1 MDRLGFFK
9 QGLSSLIEVAQSII
23 GLKHAA
29 TSFTEAV
36 DEALSNIKT
45 DVGIHLL
52 TVDADIYDQPKGTL
66 QELARM
72 GYTTLE
78 TGLYYGGK
86 VHGMSAEAFKALA
99 DEAGLR
105 ITAAHL
111 NHLYEGPDEGP
122 DKGPDKGSTSAGKGA
137 EGVDKEITG
146 ADKGAEGAVKKE
158 AKGAEK
164 EGATSAVNEVAD
176 GVVKS
181 EAAGAVKEESADAV
195 NAGAE
200 GVVTG
205 EVVEGTE
212 KVVMNDE
219 NDPNYQWWS
228 KALDTH
234 SRLGCQYITSSRI
247 ADYPTDEDIETYAE
261 YFNNI
266 GRWTADRKMQ
276 FCYHP
281 DAAAFRKR
289 KSLQPSSGQA
299 QAGAEAEVQEAQKD
313 GNTQGAEAKT
323 QENSEKSIF
332 EIIAERCDEDKVFF
346 QIDTWEALEAGVDVM
361 ELLKKYGKRIIL
373 LHLHD
378 ERNTGESGRIDF
390 DSIIKKGIETGVK
403 DIFIEVRC
411 FSFPPMKCAERS
423 LYNVLALPS
432 VRY

>member
-111 NHLYEGPDEGP
+111 NHLYEGPTKGPTKGP
-122 DKGPDKGSTSAGKGA
+122 DKGPDKGGTSAGKGA

-146 ADKGAEGAVKKE
+146 ANKGAEGAVKKE
-158 AKGAEK
+158 AEGAEK
-164 EGATSAVNEVAD
+164 GEGV
-176 GVVKS
+176 GVVNGD
-181 EAAGAVKEESADAV
+181 AVGAVKEEG
-195 NAGAE
+195 AGAVTEKVAE
-200 GVVTG
+200 GA
-205 EVVEGTE
+205 E

-289 KSLQPSSGQA
+289 KRLQPSSGQA
-299 QAGAEAEVQEAQKD
+299 QAGAETKVQEAQKD

-378 ERNTGESGRIDF
+378 ERNTCESGRIDF

>member
-111 NHLYEGPDEGP
+111 NHLYEVPT
-122 DKGPDKGSTSAGKGA
+122 KGPDKGA
-137 EGVDKEITG
+137 EGVVKEE
-146 ADKGAEGAVKKE
+146 AEGAVKKE
-158 AKGAEK
+158 ATGAEK
-164 EGATSAVNEVAD
+164 GEGV
-176 GVVKS
+176 GVVNGD
-181 EAAGAVKEESADAV
+181 AVGAVKDEGTGGVKEEL
-195 NAGAE
+195 AE
-200 GVVTG
+200 GA
-205 EVVEGTE
+205 E
-212 KVVMNDE
+212 KVVMNDD

-247 ADYPTDEDIETYAE
+247 ADYPTDEDIETYVE

-299 QAGAEAEVQEAQKD
+299 QAGAEAEVQEVQEAQKD

-361 ELLKKYGKRIIL
+361 ELLKTYGKRIIL

-378 ERNTGESGRIDF
+378 ERNTCESGRIDF

>member
-111 NHLYEGPDEGP
+111 NHLYEVPT
-122 DKGPDKGSTSAGKGA
+122 KGPDKGA
-137 EGVDKEITG
+137 EGVVKEE
-146 ADKGAEGAVKKE
+146 AEGAVKKE
-158 AKGAEK
+158 ATGAEK
-164 EGATSAVNEVAD
+164 GEGV
-176 GVVKS
+176 GVVNGD
-181 EAAGAVKEESADAV
+181 AVGAVKDEGTGGVKEEL
-195 NAGAE
+195 AE
-200 GVVTG
+200 GA
-205 EVVEGTE
+205 E

-247 ADYPTDEDIETYAE
+247 ADYPTDEDIETYVE

-289 KSLQPSSGQA
+289 KGLQPSSGQA
-299 QAGAEAEVQEAQKD
+299 QAGAEAEVQEVQEAQKD

-361 ELLKKYGKRIIL
+361 ELLKTYGKRIIL

-378 ERNTGESGRIDF
+378 ERNTCESGRIDF

>member
-111 NHLYEGPDEGP
+111 NHLYEVPT
-122 DKGPDKGSTSAGKGA
+122 KGPDKGA
-137 EGVDKEITG
+137 EGVVKEE
-146 ADKGAEGAVKKE
+146 AEGAE
-158 AKGAEK
+158 KG
-164 EGATSAVNEVAD
+164 EGVGAVNGD
-176 GVVKS
+176 
-181 EAAGAVKEESADAV
+181 AAGAVKEESAVAV
-195 NAGAE
+195 NAEAE
-200 GVVTG
+200 GVVTE
-205 EVVEGTE
+205 EVVEGAE

-289 KSLQPSSGQA
+289 KSLQPSSSQA

-313 GNTQGAEAKT
+313 GNTQGAETKT

-378 ERNTGESGRIDF
+378 ERNTCESGRIDF

>member
-99 DEAGLR
+99 NEAGLR

-111 NHLYEGPDEGP
+111 NHLYEVPTKGPTKGP
-122 DKGPDKGSTSAGKGA
+122 DKGPDKGATGAGKGA

-146 ADKGAEGAVKKE
+146 ADNGAEGVV
-158 AKGAEK
+158 K
-164 EGATSAVNEVAD
+164 EGATGTVNEVAD

-181 EAAGAVKEESADAV
+181 EAVGAVKEEG
-195 NAGAE
+195 AGAVTEKVAE
-200 GVVTG
+200 GA
-205 EVVEGTE
+205 E

-323 QENSEKSIF
+323 QENIEKSIF

-378 ERNTGESGRIDF
+378 ERNTCESGRIDF

>member
-111 NHLYEGPDEGP
+111 NHLYEGPTKGP
-122 DKGPDKGSTSAGKGA
+122 DKGPDEGGTSAGKGA

-146 ADKGAEGAVKKE
+146 ADNGAEGV
-158 AKGAEK
+158 
-164 EGATSAVNEVAD
+164 
-176 GVVKS
+176 GVVNGD
-181 EAAGAVKEESADAV
+181 AVGAVKEESAGAV
-195 NAGAE
+195 TEKVAE
-200 GVVTG
+200 GA
-205 EVVEGTE
+205 E

-219 NDPNYQWWS
+219 YDPNYQWWS

-299 QAGAEAEVQEAQKD
+299 QAGAETEVQEVQKD
-313 GNTQGAEAKT
+313 GNTQEAEAKT

-378 ERNTGESGRIDF
+378 ERNTCESGRIDF

>member
-111 NHLYEGPDEGP
+111 NHLYEGPT
-122 DKGPDKGSTSAGKGA
+122 KGP
-137 EGVDKEITG
+137 
-146 ADKGAEGAVKKE
+146 DKGAEGAVKKE
-158 AKGAEK
+158 AEGVVK
-164 EGATSAVNEVAD
+164 EGATGTVNEVAD

-181 EAAGAVKEESADAV
+181 EAAGAVKEEG
-195 NAGAE
+195 AGAVTEELAE
-200 GVVTG
+200 GA
-205 EVVEGTE
+205 E

-378 ERNTGESGRIDF
+378 ERNTCESGRIDF

>member
-111 NHLYEGPDEGP
+111 NHLYEGPTKGP
-122 DKGPDKGSTSAGKGA
+122 DKGPD
-137 EGVDKEITG
+137 EGG
-146 ADKGAEGAVKKE
+146 
-158 AKGAEK
+158 
-164 EGATSAVNEVAD
+164 TSAVNEVAD

-181 EAAGAVKEESADAV
+181 EAVGVVNGDAVGAVKEEG
-195 NAGAE
+195 AGAVTEKVAE
-200 GVVTG
+200 GA
-205 EVVEGTE
+205 E

-299 QAGAEAEVQEAQKD
+299 QAGAETEVQEAQKD

-361 ELLKKYGKRIIL
+361 ELLKMYGKRIIL

-403 DIFIEVRC
+403 DIFIEVHC

>member
-99 DEAGLR
+99 DEVGLR

-111 NHLYEGPDEGP
+111 NHLYEGPTKGP
-122 DKGPDKGSTSAGKGA
+122 DKGP
-137 EGVDKEITG
+137 
-146 ADKGAEGAVKKE
+146 DKGAEGAVKKE
-158 AKGAEK
+158 ATGAEK
-164 EGATSAVNEVAD
+164 GEGV
-176 GVVKS
+176 GVVNGD
-181 EAAGAVKEESADAV
+181 AVGAVKEEG
-195 NAGAE
+195 AGAVTEKVAE
-200 GVVTG
+200 GA
-205 EVVEGTE
+205 E

-219 NDPNYQWWS
+219 NDLNYQWWS

-289 KSLQPSSGQA
+289 KSLQPSSSQA
-299 QAGAEAEVQEAQKD
+299 QAGAETEVQEVQKD

-361 ELLKKYGKRIIL
+361 ELLKTYGKRIIL

-378 ERNTGESGRIDF
+378 ERNTCESGRIDF

>member
-111 NHLYEGPDEGP
+111 NHLYEVPTKVPTKGP
-122 DKGPDKGSTSAGKGA
+122 DKGPDKGATSAGKGA

-146 ADKGAEGAVKKE
+146 ADNGAEGAVKKE
-158 AKGAEK
+158 DEGAEK
-164 EGATSAVNEVAD
+164 EEGV
-176 GVVKS
+176 GVVNGD
-181 EAAGAVKEESADAV
+181 AVGAVKEEV
-195 NAGAE
+195 AE
-200 GVVTG
+200 GA
-205 EVVEGTE
+205 E

-299 QAGAEAEVQEAQKD
+299 QAGAEAKVQEAQKD

-323 QENSEKSIF
+323 QKNSEKSIF

-361 ELLKKYGKRIIL
+361 ELLKTYGKRIIL

-423 LYNVLALPS
+423 LYNILALPS

>member
-111 NHLYEGPDEGP
+111 NHLYEVPTKGP
-122 DKGPDKGSTSAGKGA
+122 DKGPDKGGTSAGKGA

-146 ADKGAEGAVKKE
+146 ADKGAEGVVKE
-158 AKGAEK
+158 E
-164 EGATSAVNEVAD
+164 ATSAVNEVAD

-181 EAAGAVKEESADAV
+181 EAVGAVKDEGTGGVKEEL
-195 NAGAE
+195 AE
-200 GVVTG
+200 GA
-205 EVVEGTE
+205 E

-299 QAGAEAEVQEAQKD
+299 QAGAEAEVQEVQKI

-378 ERNTGESGRIDF
+378 ERNTCESGRIDF

>member
-111 NHLYEGPDEGP
+111 NHLYEGPT
-122 DKGPDKGSTSAGKGA
+122 KGPEGTDKGA
-137 EGVDKEITG
+137 EGV
-146 ADKGAEGAVKKE
+146 V
-158 AKGAEK
+158 K

-181 EAAGAVKEESADAV
+181 EAAGAIKDEGTGGVKEELAE
-195 NAGAE
+195 GAE
-200 GVVTG
+200 
-205 EVVEGTE
+205 
-212 KVVMNDE
+212 KVAKNDE

-313 GNTQGAEAKT
+313 GNTQGAEVKT

-346 QIDTWEALEAGVDVM
+346 QIDTWEALEAGVDVI

>member
-86 VHGMSAEAFKALA
+86 VHGMSTEAFKALA

-111 NHLYEGPDEGP
+111 NHLYEGPNKGP
-122 DKGPDKGSTSAGKGA
+122 DKGP
-137 EGVDKEITG
+137 EG
-146 ADKGAEGAVKKE
+146 ADKGAEGVV
-158 AKGAEK
+158 K

-181 EAAGAVKEESADAV
+181 EAVGAVKEEG
-195 NAGAE
+195 AGA
-200 GVVTG
+200 VT
-205 EVVEGTE
+205 EKVAEGTE

-313 GNTQGAEAKT
+313 GNTQGAEVKT

-361 ELLKKYGKRIIL
+361 ELLKTYGKRIIL

>member
-99 DEAGLR
+99 DEARLR

-111 NHLYEGPDEGP
+111 NHLYEVPTKGP
-122 DKGPDKGSTSAGKGA
+122 DKGPDKGGTSAGKGA

-146 ADKGAEGAVKKE
+146 ADNGAEGV
-158 AKGAEK
+158 
-164 EGATSAVNEVAD
+164 
-176 GVVKS
+176 GVVNGD
-181 EAAGAVKEESADAV
+181 AVGAVKEE
-195 NAGAE
+195 
-200 GVVTG
+200 
-205 EVVEGTE
+205 VVEGAE

-234 SRLGCQYITSSRI
+234 SQLGCQYITSSRI

-299 QAGAEAEVQEAQKD
+299 QAGAETEVQEAQKD
-313 GNTQGAEAKT
+313 GNTQGAEVKT

-361 ELLKKYGKRIIL
+361 ELLKTYGKRIIL

-423 LYNVLALPS
+423 LYNILALPS

>member
-111 NHLYEGPDEGP
+111 NHLYEGPDKRPTKRPTKGP
-122 DKGPDKGSTSAGKGA
+122 TKGPDKGGTSAGKGA

-146 ADKGAEGAVKKE
+146 ADNGAEGVV
-158 AKGAEK
+158 K
-164 EGATSAVNEVAD
+164 EGATNTVNEVAD

-181 EAAGAVKEESADAV
+181 EAVGAVKEEG
-195 NAGAE
+195 AGA
-200 GVVTG
+200 VTE
-205 EVVEGTE
+205 EVVEGAE

-299 QAGAEAEVQEAQKD
+299 QAGAEAEVQEVQKV

-378 ERNTGESGRIDF
+378 ERNTCESGRIDF

>member
-111 NHLYEGPDEGP
+111 NHLYEVPTKGP
-122 DKGPDKGSTSAGKGA
+122 DKGPDKGG
-137 EGVDKEITG
+137 TG
-146 ADKGAEGAVKKE
+146 
-158 AKGAEK
+158 
-164 EGATSAVNEVAD
+164 TVNEVAD

-181 EAAGAVKEESADAV
+181 EAVGAVKEEG
-195 NAGAE
+195 AGAVTEKVAE
-200 GVVTG
+200 GA
-205 EVVEGTE
+205 E

-289 KSLQPSSGQA
+289 KSLQPSSSQA
-299 QAGAEAEVQEAQKD
+299 QAGAEAEVQEVQKD
-313 GNTQGAEAKT
+313 GNTQGAETKT

-361 ELLKKYGKRIIL
+361 ELLKTYGKRIIL

-378 ERNTGESGRIDF
+378 ERNTCESGRIDF

-403 DIFIEVRC
+403 DIFIEIRC

>member
-99 DEAGLR
+99 DEVGLR

-111 NHLYEGPDEGP
+111 NHLHEGPTKRPTKGP
-122 DKGPDKGSTSAGKGA
+122 DKGPDKGATSAGKGA

-146 ADKGAEGAVKKE
+146 TDKGAEGAVKKE
-158 AKGAEK
+158 ATGAEK
-164 EGATSAVNEVAD
+164 GEGV
-176 GVVKS
+176 GVVNGD
-181 EAAGAVKEESADAV
+181 AVGAVKEEG
-195 NAGAE
+195 AGA
-200 GVVTG
+200 VTE

-289 KSLQPSSGQA
+289 KSLQPSSSQA
-299 QAGAEAEVQEAQKD
+299 QTGAEAEVQEVQKD
-313 GNTQGAEAKT
+313 GNTQGAEGKT
-323 QENSEKSIF
+323 QEDSEKSIF

>member
-111 NHLYEGPDEGP
+111 NHLYEGPTKGP
-122 DKGPDKGSTSAGKGA
+122 DKGPD
-137 EGVDKEITG
+137 EGG
-146 ADKGAEGAVKKE
+146 
-158 AKGAEK
+158 
-164 EGATSAVNEVAD
+164 TSAVNEVAD

-181 EAAGAVKEESADAV
+181 EAVGVVNGDAVGAVKEEG
-195 NAGAE
+195 AGAVTEKVAE
-200 GVVTG
+200 GA
-205 EVVEGTE
+205 E

-299 QAGAEAEVQEAQKD
+299 QAGAETEVQEAQKD
-313 GNTQGAEAKT
+313 GNTQGEEAKT

-361 ELLKKYGKRIIL
+361 ELLKMYGKRIIL

-403 DIFIEVRC
+403 DIFIEVHC

>member
-111 NHLYEGPDEGP
+111 NHLYEGPAKGP
-122 DKGPDKGSTSAGKGA
+122 DKGPDEGGTSAGKGA
-137 EGVDKEITG
+137 EGVDKEITS

-158 AKGAEK
+158 AEGAEK
-164 EGATSAVNEVAD
+164 EEGV
-176 GVVKS
+176 GVVNGD
-181 EAAGAVKEESADAV
+181 AVGAVKEEG
-195 NAGAE
+195 AGAVTEKIAE
-200 GVVTG
+200 GA
-205 EVVEGTE
+205 E

-361 ELLKKYGKRIIL
+361 ELLKTYGKRIIL

-378 ERNTGESGRIDF
+378 ERNTCESGRIDF